1 MNEAVRCEQTANA
14 VADWRDRNV
23 VVVGA
28 GVSGLAAARLL
39 LDCGARVTLT
49 DVLSEHEIPAA
60 VELTERGLTLV
71 AGEHPSGL
79 WAGVDTAVFSPGIRP
94 DAVVTIEA
102 QEAGVT
108 ILAEIEV
115 AAGLTEAPVIAI
127 TGSNGKSTVTS
138 MLGAILEEAGLE
150 APVCGNIGTPLSA
163 AVRAELNGDSD
174 PDAYVVE
181 VSSFQA
187 HAIRD
192 FHPRFAVILNIQP
205 DHLDWHGSL
214 DAYADAKLRVT
225 RNMDANDWLVYN
237 GDDAELTA
245 RLPKTGVGLLPF
257 TFEPDEPEPP
267 AAWVGDGKIWW
278 WAGDRKGAVMDV
290 AELGVIGRHNQANAC
305 AAAAVASL
313 LGLATEPIRAA
324 LAGYRAL
331 EHRMEYCGEVGG
343 VRCINDSKATNVDAS
358 LAALS
363 GFDRGV
369 WLILGGRDKGAD
381 FGELLPV
388 LDERIAAVL
397 LIGEATDAIAAA
409 LGGQV
414 SLLRCETMEHAV
426 TRALEGATAGDTLLL
441 SPACTSFDQYANF
454 EERGGRFK
462 ELVAVHAAAGA
473 PSKHPMET

>member
-1 MNEAVRCEQTANA
+1 MNEPVRHEESTKAAWQ
-14 VADWRDRNV
+14 DRKV

-28 GVSGLAAARLL
+28 GVSGLAAAHLL

-49 DVLSEHEIPAA
+49 DARSESEIPDTT
-60 VELTERGLTLV
+60 ELTERGVTLV
-71 AGEHPSGL
+71 AGEHPRRL
-79 WAGVDTAVFSPGIRP
+79 WTDVHTAVFSPGIRP
-94 DAVVTIEA
+94 DAAVTTAA

-138 MLGAILEEAGLE
+138 MLGAILEEGGLA
-150 APVCGNIGTPLSA
+150 APVCGNIGTALSE
-163 AVRAELNGDSD
+163 AVRAELNGDSY

-187 HAIRD
+187 HAMRD

-214 DAYADAKLRVT
+214 DAYADAKLRLV
-225 RNMDANDWLVYN
+225 RNMNAGDWLVYN
-237 GDDAELTA
+237 GDDAELTV
-245 RLPKTGVGLLPF
+245 RLPRTPVRLLPF
-257 TFEPDEPEPP
+257 TFEPDEPAPP
-267 AAWVGDGKIWW
+267 AAWVADGRIWW
-278 WAGDRKGAVMDV
+278 WAGDRKDTVMDV
-290 AELGVIGRHNQANAC
+290 AELRVIGRHNQANAC

-313 LGLATEPIRAA
+313 FGVAPDSIRTA
-324 LAGYRAL
+324 LASYRGL
-331 EHRMEYCGEVGG
+331 EHRMEYCGDVGG

-358 LAALS
+358 RAALS

-381 FGELLPV
+381 FSELLPA

-397 LIGEATDAIAAA
+397 LIGEAGDVIAAA
-409 LGGQV
+409 LGDQV
-414 SLLRCETMEHAV
+414 SLQRCETMERAV
-426 TRALEGATAGDTLLL
+426 ARALDEATAGDTLLL
-441 SPACTSFDQYANF
+441 SPACTSFDQYPNF
-454 EERGGRFK
+454 EERGAHFK
-462 ELVAVHAAAGA
+462 DLVAARTAAGG
-473 PSKHPMET
+473 PSEHPMET

>member
-1 MNEAVRCEQTANA
+1 M
-14 VADWRDRNV
+14 
-23 VVVGA
+23 
-28 GVSGLAAARLL
+28 
-39 LDCGARVTLT
+39 
-49 DVLSEHEIPAA
+49 
-60 VELTERGLTLV
+60 TLV

-79 WAGVDTAVFSPGIRP
+79 WTGVDTAVFSPGIRP
-94 DAVVTIEA
+94 DAVVALEA

-115 AAGLTEAPVIAI
+115 AAALTEAPVIAI

-138 MLGAILEEAGLE
+138 MLGAILDAAGLE
-150 APVCGNIGTPLSA
+150 APVCGNIGTALSE
-163 AVRAELNGDSD
+163 AVRAELNGDSY

-214 DAYADAKLRVT
+214 DAYADAKLRIA
-225 RNMDANDWLVYN
+225 RNMGADDWLVYN

-245 RLPKTGVGLLPF
+245 RLPKTDVRLLPF
-257 TFEPDEPEPP
+257 TFEPSTPAPP

-278 WAGDRKGAVMDV
+278 WADDRKGAVMDV
-290 AELGVIGRHNQANAC
+290 AELRVIGRHNQANAC

-313 LGLATEPIRAA
+313 LGVAREPIRVA
-324 LAGYRAL
+324 LASYRAL

-363 GFDRGV
+363 GFERGV

-397 LIGEATDAIAAA
+397 LIGEADDAIAAA
-409 LGGQV
+409 LGEKV
-414 SLLRCETMEHAV
+414 SLRRCGTMERAV
-426 TRALEGATAGDTLLL
+426 AGALEGATAGDTLLL
-441 SPACTSFDQYANF
+441 SPACTSFDQYSNF
-454 EERGGRFK
+454 EERGGHFK
-462 ELVAVHAAAGA
+462 DLVAAHAAAGG
-473 PSKHPMET
+473 PSEHPMET